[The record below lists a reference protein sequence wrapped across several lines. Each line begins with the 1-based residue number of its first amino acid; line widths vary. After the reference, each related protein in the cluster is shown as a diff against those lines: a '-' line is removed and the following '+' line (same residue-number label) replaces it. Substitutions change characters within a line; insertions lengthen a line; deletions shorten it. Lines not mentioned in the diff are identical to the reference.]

1 MLPTLARLAL
11 ESLIFALGLL
21 IAAPFFLAM
30 VAPFFG
36 GL

>member
-1 MLPTLARLAL
+1 MLPKLARCAVK
-11 ESLIFALGLL
+11 SLVFALGLL

-30 VAPFFG
+30 AAPFIG

>member
-1 MLPTLARLAL
+1 MLPKLARFAL
-11 ESLIFALGLL
+11 ESLVFALGLL

-30 VAPFFG
+30 AAPFFG